1 MINSLEF
8 KLEDFFPIYTTADE
22 DVVDDNLSGLY
33 NSVILKKEFDDTR
46 SILNEPKPNRGEQLK
61 HQAFMSRFMSP
72 YTPYDKMIVFHGLG
86 SGKSATLFGVSEYSK
101 LVKAGELSNNKII
114 VLTRNPTLRRGLM
127 NELTCVVTDGK
138 YEPPIRDEITKELL
152 SKKAQRN
159 RAEKKI
165 NVEYEVLTFTMFV
178 KQIYN
183 KSNEQLKMEYSN
195 RYIIIDEAHNIKLQP
210 EKKKVKDEDDIISL
224 QLQTLNISNYK
235 EIHRLLHSV
244 VGCKVLLL
252 TATPMKDQPS
262 EICNILNLTLPMNKQ
277 LDRKEF
283 NKQFFEGEEF
293 KDNQK
298 EYFKSLLRPNISYLR
313 SSSTDISIINKG
325 VVADEFKYMKTY
337 SLEMEKEQ
345 SDKYSQEYL
354 KDSKKY
360 KDVNAN
366 DEVEEEDDEDSSKG
380 LWLKS
385 RQASMF
391 VSFDEEEK
399 LNTLIKQ
406 DGNIFRPTSRLIDYL
421 KEDGDDMESML
432 SQLKKVSIKFW
443 FIVSEIFKYPTQKF
457 FIYSNIVKGAG
468 GLLLGAILQVFNMEH
483 APILAGKEGTEYC
496 QTPKKEDNDTIPL
509 TKKDNRILVLTGS
522 TLSATQLDVMINDVF
537 NRPENKN
544 GEYIRIIIGSH
555 IVGEG
560 VSFKHIRRMY
570 VLTPSWNSATTEQ
583 AIFRA
588 IRFKSHSDLPLNE
601 RDVSIFRVVA
611 EPEIDL
617 LSKRKID
624 SIDMKMYKISEDKD
638 VKIKQVERLL
648 KESAI
653 DCALNKSRNLLQTDK
668 PNTKECDYMDC
679 EYKCDLVDERYY
691 HANWVGD
698 RIVDT
703 YNLYYAYKEINIVK
717 NAVKDAFQYK
727 FAYDFEELYSKIEN
741 DVKNI
746 PAIVL
751 ARALD
756 SMIKNND
763 LVVNKLGIN
772 NYIREDRNMFFLVDD
787 PLAPSI
793 FTNYYYAANPVPE
806 NALGSF
812 NDIML
817 YFQYDKIET
826 VLSSLIKYQD
836 NEEVLNNIF
845 KNLST
850 VLIQK
855 IIEVFFIA
863 KLKESNVNIDL
874 QDFIV
879 TKYSPFIKN
888 VNGNYVLNIDKE
900 LPTRILYEDS
910 DEWINLS
917 TETVEEMKEVEKD
930 KVIELKDNDFGIYA
944 IVSNKYTGKDEY
956 KNLKLV
962 ETKKKSAGGTI
973 CSTTPYILKAL
984 IGLYYDIMKKS
995 IKQGIYPPILGTKS
1009 NFTIDKLKKLKQ
1021 YSTLVDNINQ
1031 RLFINKMVK
1040 VLLEVDLDD
1049 FKEFVDKLNSKE
1061 KKKIT
1066 KIINKSILEESDYE
1080 EIVKILDKEDLINT
1094 FGEGSFEEEIED
1106 DVNEELKAL
1115 NSDELNYLGNVLD
1128 KSAADICTGL
1138 KEWFIDN
1145 NLYVRE

>member
-8 KLEDFFPIYTTADE
+8 KLEDFFPIYTSIDE
-22 DVVDDNLSGLY
+22 DVIDNNLAPLY
-33 NSVILKKEFDDTR
+33 NSVILKKEFDDSR

-72 YTPYDKMIVFHGLG
+72 YTPYEKMIVFHGLG
-86 SGKSATLFGVSEYSK
+86 SGKSATLFGVAEYAK

-127 NELTCVVTDGK
+127 NELTCVVTAGK
-138 YEPPIRDEITKELL
+138 YEPPIRDEVTKELL

-183 KSNEQLKMEYSN
+183 KTNEQLKMEYSN

-210 EKKKVKDEDDIISL
+210 EKKKIKDEDDIISL

-235 EIHRLLHSV
+235 EIHRLLHNV

-262 EICNILNLTLPMNKQ
+262 EICNILNLILPMNKQ

-293 KDNQK
+293 KDDQK
-298 EYFKSLLRPNISYLR
+298 EYFKSLLRSHVSYLR
-313 SSSTDISIINKG
+313 ASSTDISIINKG
-325 VVADEFKYMKTY
+325 VISEEFNYMKTY
-337 SLEMEKEQ
+337 SLPMEQEQ
-345 SDKYSQEYL
+345 SEKYSQEYL

-360 KDVNAN
+360 KDVSSN
-366 DEVEEEDDEDSSKG
+366 DEIEEEDEEDSGKG

-391 VSFDEEEK
+391 VSFDEDEK

-406 DGNIFRPTSRLIDYL
+406 DGNIFRPTARLINYL
-421 KEDGDDMESML
+421 REEGDDMESML
-432 SQLKKVSIKFW
+432 TQLKKVSIKFW

-468 GLLLGAILQVFNMEH
+468 ALLLGAILQVFNMEH

-496 QTPKKEDNDTIPL
+496 QTTKQEETSIPL
-509 TKKDNRILVLTGS
+509 TKKENRILVLTGS

-544 GEYIRIIIGSH
+544 GEYIRVIIGSH

-570 VLTPSWNSATTEQ
+570 VLTPSWNSATTDQ
-583 AIFRA
+583 AIGRA
-588 IRFKSHSDLPLNE
+588 IRFKSHQDLPPNE
-601 RDVSIFRVVA
+601 RDVSVFRVVA
-611 EPEIDL
+611 EPEEDL
-617 LSKRKID
+617 LSKRKIE
-624 SIDMKMYKISEDKD
+624 SIDMRMYKISEDKD
-638 VKIKQVERLL
+638 IKIKQVERLL

-653 DCALNKSRNLLQTDK
+653 DCALNRSRNLLQSDK
-668 PNTKECDYMDC
+668 PNTRECDYMDC

-717 NAVKDAFQYK
+717 NAVKEAFQYK

-741 DVKNI
+741 DVRNI

-787 PLAPSI
+787 PLSPSI
-793 FTNYYYAANPVPE
+793 FTNYYYSANPVPE
-806 NALGSF
+806 NALGTF
-812 NDIML
+812 NNILL
-817 YFQYDKIET
+817 YYQYDKIEN
-826 VLSSLIKYQD
+826 VLTSLIKYQD
-836 NEEVLNNIF
+836 NEEVLENIF
-845 KNLST
+845 KNIST
-850 VLIQK
+850 ILIQK
-855 IIEVFFIA
+855 IIEIFFIA
-863 KLKESNVNIDL
+863 KLNGSDVNIEL
-874 QDFIV
+874 QDYIV
-879 TKYSPFIKN
+879 TKYSPFIRK
-888 VNGNYVLNIDKE
+888 VNGNYILNIDKN
-900 LPTRILYEDS
+900 LPTRILYEDES
-910 DEWINLS
+910 KWVDLS
-917 TETVEEMKEVEKD
+917 TESVEEMKDIEEG
-930 KVIELKDNDFGIYA
+930 KVSELKENDFGIYA
-944 IVSNKYTGKDEY
+944 IISNKYGGKDEY

-962 ETKKKSAGGTI
+962 ETKRKTSGGTI
-973 CSTTPYILKAL
+973 CSTSPYILKTL
-984 IGLYYDIMKKS
+984 IGLYYDVMKKS
-995 IKQGIYPPILGTKS
+995 ISKGLTPPILGTKTK
-1009 NFTIDKLKKLKQ
+1009 FTLTKLKEMKQ
-1021 YSTLVDNINQ
+1021 YSTLIDNLNQ
-1031 RLFINKMVK
+1031 RVYIRKMIEI
-1040 VLLEVDLDD
+1040 LMNVDSDE
-1049 FKEFVDKLNSKE
+1049 FKEFVDKLNAKE

-1066 KIINKSILEESDYE
+1066 KIIEKNIIEENDYE
-1080 EIVKILDKEDLINT
+1080 DIIKLIDKEDLINT
-1094 FGEGSFEEEIED
+1094 FGTISLEEEIED
-1106 DVNEELKAL
+1106 EVDSEMKAL
-1115 NSDELNYLGNVLD
+1115 TEDEMNYIGNMLN